1 MWEEVRSGRYEGDAV
16 GMHGEGP
23 TLAVGARARV
33 ERTRNISFMFVT
45 FEVSKLSGS
54 LNFDAYCRVERRACR
69 VRRGA
74 S

>member
-1 MWEEVRSGRYEGDAV
+1 MRALGGGEAIGVCTGRARLKAV
-16 GMHGEGP
+16 GP
-23 TLAVGARARV
+23 A
-33 ERTRNISFMFVT
+33 ERTLNISFMFVT